1 MHLLRCAFEQAAA
14 ADDDDE
20 RVTAERSLASPD
32 PPASSAQTW

>member
-20 RVTAERSLASPD
+20 RVTAEQFSSLS
-32 PPASSAQTW
+32 